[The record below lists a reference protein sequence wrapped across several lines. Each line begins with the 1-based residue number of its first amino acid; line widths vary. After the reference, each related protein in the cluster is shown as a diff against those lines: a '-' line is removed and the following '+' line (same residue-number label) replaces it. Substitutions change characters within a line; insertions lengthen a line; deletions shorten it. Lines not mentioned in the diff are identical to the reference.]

1 MFQKQNEYQPLINIS
16 LKKDDENTSNFQMND
31 ISIENHNNFMNL
43 NNSSSNS
50 QNLIINPIDTESN
63 IRL

>member
-31 ISIENHNNFMNL
+31 TSIENHNNFMNL

-50 QNLIINPIDTESN
+50 
-63 IRL
+63 